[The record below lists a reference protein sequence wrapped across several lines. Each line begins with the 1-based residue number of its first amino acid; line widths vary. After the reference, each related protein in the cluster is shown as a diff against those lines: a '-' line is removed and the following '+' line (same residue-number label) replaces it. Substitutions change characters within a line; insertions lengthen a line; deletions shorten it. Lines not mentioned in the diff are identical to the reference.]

1 MFCGSARICSWLIP
15 CDHVNEVVRIR
26 WCEVD
31 GASDGL
37 FRVGRILAGLDDRR
51 ALRVMSEAHD
61 GDIPSLL

>member
-1 MFCGSARICSWLIP
+1 
-15 CDHVNEVVRIR
+15 
-26 WCEVD
+26 VD

-61 GDIPSLL
+61 GDIPSLLYKSLALQENETC